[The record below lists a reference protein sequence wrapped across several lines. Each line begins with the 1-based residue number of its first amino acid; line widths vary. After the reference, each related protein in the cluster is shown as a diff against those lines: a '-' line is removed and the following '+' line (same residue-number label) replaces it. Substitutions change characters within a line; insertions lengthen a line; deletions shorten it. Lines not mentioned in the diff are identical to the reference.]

1 MKDRTGVLRASAF
14 GIVVVAVVVGAAAID
29 EDSSAG
35 DYNPG
40 KAAAVLPTPAVGRF
54 AATER
59 SVLLQPSGAER
70 HVELALTLA
79 RTARDTADVEYYA
92 RADREIDEALRLA
105 PNDFEALKARAW
117 VLLGRHRFA
126 DALALATTLNARTPD
141 DVMVYGLLTD
151 AHVELGNYEQAEEA
165 CQWMLDLRPG
175 NVPALTRAAHL
186 RELFGDIEG
195 AIELMTAAFTRTAAS
210 EVENRAWLLT
220 QLSHL
225 ALLSSTPGEAER
237 LAQEALAL
245 LPDYHYALAQL
256 ARVRTRQG
264 RLADAATL
272 LERRLAVAPHP
283 ENRFELARALVH
295 AGASAR
301 AEPLFAQFERDA
313 LAEADGWDNA
323 NRELVAYYLDHAHR
337 PADALRIAAS
347 EATRRQDVYTLTA
360 WASAL
365 HANGRERQARE
376 LLARVI
382 AVGTKDPDILARAA
396 TITEGPAAARRG
408 SP

>member
-1 MKDRTGVLRASAF
+1 
-14 GIVVVAVVVGAAAID
+14 
-29 EDSSAG
+29 
-35 DYNPG
+35 
-40 KAAAVLPTPAVGRF
+40 
-54 AATER
+54 
-59 SVLLQPSGAER
+59 
-70 HVELALTLA
+70 
-79 RTARDTADVEYYA
+79 
-92 RADREIDEALRLA
+92 
-105 PNDFEALKARAW
+105 
-117 VLLGRHRFA
+117 
-126 DALALATTLNARTPD
+126 
-141 DVMVYGLLTD
+141 
-151 AHVELGNYEQAEEA
+151 
-165 CQWMLDLRPG
+165 MLDLRPG

-195 AIELMTAAFTRTAAS
+195 AIELMTAAFTRTAVS

-256 ARVRTRQG
+256 ARVSTRQG
-264 RLADAATL
+264 RLADAAAL

-295 AGASAR
+295 AGASAD
-301 AEPLFAQFERDA
+301 AEPLFARFERDA

-365 HANGRERQARE
+365 HATGRERHARE

-396 TITEGPAAARRG
+396 TIMEGPATARRG